1 MTERVAIV
9 TDTTACIPPEQVDA
23 LSIEVV
29 PIQLIIDGKAYRDG
43 IDITPSQFYE
53 LLAKA
58 KKVPTTAGSL
68 PEPYLEAYEKAAR
81 RAPSILCLTEPSRLS
96 GMYNSALLAAR
107 LAGESLP
114 GVTIEVL
121 ECSSAAAGL
130 GLTVLAAARQAE
142 AGKGLAEVASMT
154 RELMRRVYLFA
165 TLDTLYYL
173 VKGGR
178 VPRVAGLANSVL
190 HLKPVFSV
198 NGGDAHN
205 VALPRTTEGAMKK
218 ILEIME
224 KKIPRGRPV
233 HVAVMHAA
241 APERAQELKDLIAK
255 SFNTVEL
262 FITEFTPV
270 MGVHT
275 GPGLV
280 GAAFYAEEPPSGQN
294 SANSL

>member
-1 MTERVAIV
+1 MTDRVAIV
-9 TDTTACIPPEQVDA
+9 TDTTACIPPEQVAD
-23 LSIEVV
+23 LSIELV

-43 IDITPSQFYE
+43 IDITPSQFYS
-53 LLAKA
+53 LLSKA

-68 PEPYLEAYEKAAR
+68 PEPYLEAYERAAR
-81 RAPSILCLTEPSRLS
+81 RAPNILCLTEPSRLS

-114 GVTIEVL
+114 GVTIEVM
-121 ECSSAAAGL
+121 ECSSAAGGL
-130 GLTVLAAARQAE
+130 GLTVLAAARQAA
-142 AGKGLAEVASMT
+142 AGKGLTEVAAMA

-165 TLDTLYYL
+165 TLDTLHYL

-178 VPRVAGLANSVL
+178 VPWVAGLANSVL
-190 HLKPVFSV
+190 HIKPVFSV

-205 VALPRTTEGAMKK
+205 VALPRTTEGAIKK
-218 ILEIME
+218 ILGIME
-224 KKIPRGRPV
+224 KKIPWGRPV

-241 APERAQELKDLIAK
+241 APERARELKDLIAK

-280 GAAFYAEEPPSGQN
+280 GAAFYAEQPPSGQN
-294 SANSL
+294 GVNSL

>member
-1 MTERVAIV
+1 MTAKVAIV
-9 TDTTACIPPEQVDA
+9 TDTTACIPPELVDE
-23 LSIEVV
+23 LSIELV

-43 IDITPSQFYE
+43 IDITASQFYA
-53 LLAKA
+53 LLGKA
-58 KKVPTTAGSL
+58 EKIPTTAGSL

-81 RAPSILCLTEPSRLS
+81 RASNILCITLPSRLS

-114 GVTIEVL
+114 GVEIEVL

-130 GLTVLAAARQAE
+130 GLTVLAAARQAA
-142 AGKGLAEVASMT
+142 AGKSLAEVAAMA
-154 RELMRRVYLFA
+154 RGLMQRVYLFA
-165 TLDTLYYL
+165 TLDTLSYL

-178 VPRVAGLANSVL
+178 VPRVAEFANSVL
-190 HLKPVFSV
+190 HFKPVFSV
-198 NGGDAHN
+198 NGGDAHT

-218 ILEIME
+218 ILDIME
-224 KKIPRGRPV
+224 KKIPRGRSV

-241 APERAQELKDLIAK
+241 ALERARELKDRIANR
-255 SFNTVEL
+255 FNTVEL

-294 SANSL
+294 GAKSL

>member
-1 MTERVAIV
+1 MTDRVAIV
-9 TDTTACIPPEQVDA
+9 TDTTACIPPELVDEF
-23 LSIEVV
+23 SIELV

-43 IDITPSQFYE
+43 IDITPSQFYA
-53 LLAKA
+53 LLSKA
-58 KKVPTTAGSL
+58 DRIPTTAGSL

-81 RAPSILCLTEPSRLS
+81 RAPNILCLTMPSRLS

-114 GVTIEVL
+114 GVKIEVL

-130 GLTVLAAARQAE
+130 GLTVLAAARQAA
-142 AGKGLAEVASMT
+142 AGKGLAEVIAMA
-154 RELMRRVYLFA
+154 RELMQRVYLFA
-165 TLDTLYYL
+165 TLDTLHYL

-178 VPRVAGLANSVL
+178 VPWVAGLANSVL
-190 HLKPVFSV
+190 HIKPVFSV

-205 VALPRTTEGAMKK
+205 VSLQRTAEGAMKK
-218 ILEIME
+218 IIDIME
-224 KKIPRGRPV
+224 KMIPQGRSV

-241 APERAQELKDLIAK
+241 APERARELKDRIAHR
-255 SFNTVEL
+255 FNTVEL

-294 SANSL
+294 GAKSL

>member
-1 MTERVAIV
+1 MTDRVAIV